1 MASEQASD
9 GSTLRY
15 AADDKPPLPFSIVV
29 GIQTS
34 LLACIP
40 VVVVTTVVAQVANQ
54 SEAYLRWAVFAS
66 IVIGGLT
73 TVVQARRPG
82 GVGAGTLTVM
92 GASGAATG
100 VAVLAL
106 VAGGPP
112 LLGVL
117 VVASAL
123 GQFVFAS
130 RLALLRRII
139 TPTLSGILL
148 VLIAVTVVPLGFE
161 MLSRVPAAAPATAAP
176 TVALATVAT
185 VVALVFKAP
194 RILRAWTP
202 VLGIAAGC
210 VVAALFGIFDLG
222 RVREASWVGL
232 PEVAFPGLDLGFDS
246 RFWVL
251 LPGFLFV
258 SFVIT
263 VRQVGDTVLMQRA
276 SHRDPR
282 AIDFRRV
289 QGGVVACGA
298 GTLLSGLAGV
308 LPPWPFAAGKVLA
321 SGAGVAA
328 RRIGVFVGTIF
339 LALAFVPKLTT
350 LIFSIPPP
358 VLGSYIII
366 FFGSVFAEGMRVI
379 FRGLIDQRNAMI
391 IGFSFWI
398 GVGVQLG
405 AIFPDYLVAATGGLP
420 VDGLTAGGL
429 TYFTLNLLLA
439 LAGVRRRRTEIPLLH
454 DSQPLLDRFVLD
466 FAKRNGWDDE
476 AARRLRAASEEALL
490 SLLREE
496 KEPTP
501 QDEGRQLRVVVWS
514 TRSGAELEFT
524 AAPQA
529 GNVEN
534 QILHLGD
541 PTDPPSDRDLSLVL
555 LRYYA
560 SSVRHRQ
567 YHNVDILKVGVD
579 REVTA
584 SVDRD

>member
-73 TVVQARRPG
+73 TIIQARRPG

-123 GQFVFAS
+123 GQLVFAS

-350 LIFSIPPP
+350 LVLSIPPP

-405 AIFPDYLVAATGGLP
+405 AIFPDYLVSATGGLP

-429 TYFTLNLLLA
+429 TFFTLNLLLA
-439 LAGVRRRRTEIPLLH
+439 LAGSPPAQDGDTAPPRQPAPTRPVRPGLRQAERLGRRGRQTSPRRVRRGAAEPAAGGEGAYPAGRRASTP
-454 DSQPLLDRFVLD
+454 
-466 FAKRNGWDDE
+466 G
-476 AARRLRAASEEALL
+476 RRLEHAIRRRAGIPRRPPRPATSKTRFCTSVIPPTHRATGICPL
-490 SLLREE
+490 SCCATTPRPCDTGSTTTWTSLRW
-496 KEPTP
+496 
-501 QDEGRQLRVVVWS
+501 VW
-514 TRSGAELEFT
+514 T
-524 AAPQA
+524 A
-529 GNVEN
+529 
-534 QILHLGD
+534 
-541 PTDPPSDRDLSLVL
+541 
-555 LRYYA
+555 
-560 SSVRHRQ
+560 
-567 YHNVDILKVGVD
+567 K
-579 REVTA
+579 
-584 SVDRD
+584 